1 MIRFIRLPEVLSRV
15 GVSWVTLLRWE
26 REGAF
31 PLRRRLGRNSV
42 GWIEREVD
50 EWCDGRPE
58 LSPHR
63 ETSDV

>member
-15 GVSWVTLLRWE
+15 GVSWVSLLRWE
-26 REGAF
+26 KEGTF
-31 PLRRRLGRNSV
+31 PPRRRLGRNSV
-42 GWIEREVD
+42 GWIETEVD
-50 EWCDGRPE
+50 EWCDSRPK